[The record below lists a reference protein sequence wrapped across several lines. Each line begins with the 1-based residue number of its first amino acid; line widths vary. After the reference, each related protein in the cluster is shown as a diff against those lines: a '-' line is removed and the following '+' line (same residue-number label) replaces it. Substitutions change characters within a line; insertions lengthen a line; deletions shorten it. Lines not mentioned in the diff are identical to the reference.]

1 MFFPILLEITKGQEK
16 EKKGL
21 EWEIKGGKGQERR
34 GEWWWNE
41 SD

>member
-21 EWEIKGGKGQERR
+21 EWEIKGGKGE
-34 GEWWWNE
+34 E
-41 SD
+41 SGVGMSQTR